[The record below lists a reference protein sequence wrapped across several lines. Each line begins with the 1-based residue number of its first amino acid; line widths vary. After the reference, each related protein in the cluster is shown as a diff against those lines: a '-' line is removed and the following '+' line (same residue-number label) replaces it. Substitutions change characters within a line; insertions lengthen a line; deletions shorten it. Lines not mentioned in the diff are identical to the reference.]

1 MSLFE
6 KIFKSK
12 AAVELDETKV
22 KLKEKEDELEKIN
35 KKEQATK
42 NGEPYIN
49 VIEIDVSKDRPGIG
63 SIELDWNIYFVE
75 FLKKHGYEGRDDEQ
89 IIDRWF
95 TDLCKNVVLETYE
108 QYEAN
113 NPSYVTKRKIDD
125 NRTEIG

>member
-108 QYEAN
+108 HVSGQVLL
-113 NPSYVTKRKIDD
+113 SKQ
-125 NRTEIG
+125 